1 MPAFC
6 DDVFYQGIIV
16 EAETGQKVQDIPRS
30 TFVGN
35 QGTNQLEISMP
46 ASLMALKNNQALPE
60 YSMTLDL
67 KTKEDIKT
75 SRTFEFTPTPPEPTS
90 FLEKIVDALR
100 KNPILLVAI
109 FAFVIAFLAYRMYQ
123 SQRTQKAKDEL
134 RRPPVSRTQMVS
146 LEIPQMRL
154 KLRVLTT
161 PGQAPVR
168 EAVINEFPYV
178 IGRKEGNFTLPGDR
192 RMSGKHAQITAR
204 GNEFFIEDLDS
215 TNHTYLGSEKLE
227 PGKLVRLKGATRVR
241 FGPDT
246 EVEIETI

>member
-1 MPAFC
+1 MPSSLL
-6 DDVFYQGIIV
+6 DL
-16 EAETGQKVQDIPRS
+16 KK
-30 TFVGN
+30 
-35 QGTNQLEISMP
+35 NQLP
-46 ASLMALKNNQALPE
+46 PE
-60 YSMTLDL
+60 YTMSMTLETKEGN
-67 KTKEDIKT
+67 KTKRDFT
-75 SRTFEFTPTPPEPTS
+75 FTPSPPPYKS
-90 FLEKIVDALR
+90 FLEEIIDALR

-178 IGRKEGNFTLPGDR
+178 IGRKEGNFTLPDDR
-192 RMSGKHAQITAR
+192 RMSGRHAQITVRA
-204 GNEFFIEDLDS
+204 NEFFIEDLES
-215 TNHTYLGSEKLE
+215 TNHTYLG
-227 PGKLVRLKGATRVR
+227 GKTGAPQA
-241 FGPDT
+241 GSP
-246 EVEIETI
+246 